1 MRNDSLHTSIIHCDS
16 MVTKENTMISELTP
30 YNPLLVPLVLLL
42 LSYMLKAWI
51 HTVASWSSAGKL
63 LLEAPIDLCVVLITL
78 LVTYNYIYSE
88 INSFLFIIIIYI
100 VSMIIYSVMRRCI
113 LAIFSKA
120 KIKGYHYLLVG
131 LYITI
136 DCICILFSFIYV
148 KNILLQYGN
157 IE

>member
-1 MRNDSLHTSIIHCDS
+1 MRNDTLHTSVIHRDS
-16 MVTKENTMISELTP
+16 LAIKGNAMNSELTP

-51 HTVASWSSAGKL
+51 HTIASWSSAGKL

-113 LAIFSKA
+113 LAIFSKD

-136 DCICILFSFIYV
+136 DCICIFFSFIYV
-148 KNILLQYGN
+148 KNIILQYGN